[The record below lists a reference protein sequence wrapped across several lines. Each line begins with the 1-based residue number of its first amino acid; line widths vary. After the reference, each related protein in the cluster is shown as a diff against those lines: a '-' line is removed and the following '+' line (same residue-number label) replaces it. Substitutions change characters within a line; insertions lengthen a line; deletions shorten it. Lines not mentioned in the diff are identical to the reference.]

1 MSRIVAW
8 TGHRPDIFRDPAAAR
23 EVVNTT
29 AQNLV
34 TKENAGHF
42 LAGGQRGV
50 DAWAA
55 QAAIALGVPFT
66 LILPLEVAEFTSD
79 WTADDRATLESVIA
93 LASALRIV
101 GPTSDPAAAYTERN
115 RQLATQA
122 DLLVAV
128 WTQLGGGGTAETVA
142 LARAAGTPVRE
153 VVLPIAQIAHSPR
166 GRGI

>member
-8 TGHRPDIFRDPAAAR
+8 TGHRPDVFRDPEAAR

-34 TKENAGHF
+34 SKESAGHF
-42 LAGGQRGV
+42 LVGGQRGV
-50 DAWAA
+50 DTWAA

-66 LILPLEVAEFTSD
+66 LILPLEVVTFTSD
-79 WTADDRATLESVIA
+79 WPAADRAALESIVAIG
-93 LASALRIV
+93 SALRIV
-101 GPTSDPAAAYTERN
+101 GPLSDPAAAYTERN

-128 WTQLGGGGTAETVA
+128 WTQLGGGGTAETIA

-153 VVLPIAQIAHSPR
+153 VVLPIAQIAHSPY

>member
-29 AQNLV
+29 AQSLV
-34 TKENAGHF
+34 THEQADHF
-42 LAGGQRGV
+42 LVGGQRGV
-50 DAWAA
+50 DTWAA
-55 QAAIALGVPFT
+55 QAAIVLGLPFT
-66 LILPLEVAEFTSD
+66 LILPLEVAAFTSD
-79 WTADDRATLESVIA
+79 WPAADRAALESVMA

-101 GPTSDPAAAYTERN
+101 GPASDPATAYTERN
-115 RQLATQA
+115 RLLATQA

-153 VVLPIAQIAHSPR
+153 VVLPIAQIAHSPH